1 MIYMRVDM
9 DSLAEI
15 EHGLGMTKDKTKQV
29 LKTAINNTAK
39 KTITFL
45 VNEAKT
51 EHIIKK
57 PNEVKKTL
65 TVSQKARVGN
75 LEAVVKSTGRINDL
89 YSFSVRPN
97 SYNPKNRPKAGHKGN
112 VNRANS
118 PGKLY
123 YGTGG
128 GKSKDLHKAFVVKF
142 ASGHISVA
150 QRIPGSKRGMPNKYG
165 KTAPPRPGRP
175 NEEAIKT
182 LYAPS
187 IPTMLGYE
195 QGVFGVVN
203 PMIHETLNNEI
214 MAQMKRYL
222 G

>member
-89 YSFSVRPN
+89 YYFSVRPN

-128 GKSKDLHKAFVVKF
+128 
-142 ASGHISVA
+142 AS
-150 QRIPGSKRGMPNKYG
+150 R
-165 KTAPPRPGRP
+165 KTCT
-175 NEEAIKT
+175 KH
-182 LYAPS
+182 S
-187 IPTMLGYE
+187 
-195 QGVFGVVN
+195 
-203 PMIHETLNNEI
+203 
-214 MAQMKRYL
+214 
-222 G
+222 